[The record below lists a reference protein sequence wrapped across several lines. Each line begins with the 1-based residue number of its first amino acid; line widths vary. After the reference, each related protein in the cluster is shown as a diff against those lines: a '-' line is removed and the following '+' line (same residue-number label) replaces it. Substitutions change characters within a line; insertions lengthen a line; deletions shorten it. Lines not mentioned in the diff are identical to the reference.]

1 MYWFWGLKH
10 WHKNERVSIS
20 YKFRLPL
27 VNFISG
33 SRFSIKDCGQ
43 PPSIK
48 CSFFLK
54 FELFSSK
61 IVSEEF
67 FRRILKASPLTNLFL
82 TFGGWS
88 EMCVFK
94 KVSVCAFVLQPFLK
108 MQSQCQNVPAVNSIV
123 GWCKFACEGF
133 DVWFTYVP

>member
-1 MYWFWGLKH
+1 M
-10 WHKNERVSIS
+10 
-20 YKFRLPL
+20 
-27 VNFISG
+27 NFISG

-82 TFGGWS
+82 TYLEG
-88 EMCVFK
+88 EVKCVCSRRFP
-94 KVSVCAFVLQPFLK
+94 FVPLYYNRF
-108 MQSQCQNVPAVNSIV
+108 
-123 GWCKFACEGF
+123 
-133 DVWFTYVP
+133 